1 MRFVGKHIKLC
12 SSAQFS
18 TLKAIG
24 FKPWKL
30 GQQYDVNVK
39 LPIFYDCFLNIYIY
53 IYLYIFTHTHEYM
66 FPDNWKDE

>member
-12 SSAQFS
+12 NYAQFS
-18 TLKAIG
+18 ILKAIG
-24 FKPWKL
+24 FEPREL

-39 LPIFYDCFLNIYIY
+39 LPICYDSLLNIYIN
-53 IYLYIFTHTHEYM
+53 THTHEYV